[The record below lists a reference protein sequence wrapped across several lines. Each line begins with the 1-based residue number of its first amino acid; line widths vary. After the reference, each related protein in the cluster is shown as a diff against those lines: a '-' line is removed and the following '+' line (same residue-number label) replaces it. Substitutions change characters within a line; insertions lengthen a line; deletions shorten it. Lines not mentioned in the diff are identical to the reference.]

1 MNSPAS
7 FPITRLGSRGLN
19 RRPAGAIATHSVRN
33 RLVPVPIRSNSYYTD
48 NGGSATATLST
59 LAFYQPWGNT
69 LLSVSTTYVATG
81 ASGMRVFV
89 PFTGTSFG
97 VGLIRDATIT
107 ANDGLFEVTVDG
119 VVYPIRRNDLQLASL
134 DLTGLGTY
142 SVSDVC
148 GICED
153 LDDGTHLAILHF
165 PGPVSGESP
174 QTWYIGA
181 WLLDEN
187 AGNVQGLRGIQAN
200 IANSRTAMPTVA
212 AAIVNLTS
220 GSRPPQAVTE
230 VWFRRHPWPTGIL
243 GLWRLAHTVRQIPH
257 RPKSAL
263 AFNSRRADQRDDWR
277 PCRSEFRRGWR
288 HHRRN
293 SRIRE

>member
-1 MNSPAS
+1 MDSPAS
-7 FPITRLGSRGLN
+7 FPLTRQGSRGAN
-19 RRPAGAIATHSVRN
+19 RRPAGAVATHSVRG
-33 RLVPVPIRSNSYYTD
+33 RLVPVPIRPNSYYTD

-69 LLSVSTTYVATG
+69 LLAVTANNVATG

-97 VGLIRDATIT
+97 IGLIRDATIT

-119 VVYPIRRNDLQLASL
+119 VVYPIRRNDRQLATL

-153 LDDGTHLAILHF
+153 LDDGPHLAILHF
-165 PGPVSGESP
+165 PGPVSGETP
-174 QTWYIGA
+174 QTWFIGA

-200 IANSRTAMPTVA
+200 IANSRTAMPTSA
-212 AAIVNLTS
+212 AAITSVVS

-230 VWFRRHPWPTGIL
+230 VWFHNTDAGAQTVTIRLNSADVRIISIAAGTSAQWIPTVPITPDS
-243 GLWRLAHTVRQIPH
+243 GLTWLAS
-257 RPKSAL
+257 SANVFFVIFG
-263 AFNSRRADQRDDWR
+263 AS
-277 PCRSEFRRGWR
+277 
-288 HHRRN
+288 
-293 SRIRE
+293 